1 MAGGNRGVAAPR
13 RDGVIAR
20 RTLLVAGLLLGG
32 CNAYGDGMGNIL
44 RGTGIAA
51 REPDYDV
58 PYVPTPD
65 TVVTAML
72 DMAAVGTGDVLIDLG
87 SGDGR
92 IPIAA
97 ARRGATATGI
107 EIDAALVERARRNAA
122 LQSLD
127 DKARFQR
134 ANLFDT
140 SLAQASVISLY
151 LLPRI
156 NMALRPRLLTEL
168 RPGTRI
174 VAHAFDMGDWRA
186 DEYRLVD
193 ARHVYFWI
201 IPAVAGGEWQV
212 TLADGTRRRLVLDQR
227 FQDVTGTLDGTALTG
242 GLKGKRLRLTGGGQV
257 YEGDVTERTIT
268 GRGWYATR
276 VD

>member
-1 MAGGNRGVAAPR
+1 MAGKSRGDVIDR
-13 RDGVIAR
+13 RAVVLG
-20 RTLLVAGLLLGG
+20 GMLLGG
-32 CNAYGDGMGNIL
+32 CNAYGDGMGHIL

-51 REPDYDV
+51 REPEYDV

-65 TVVTAML
+65 AVVTAML
-72 DMAAVGTGDVLIDLG
+72 DMATVGPGDVLIDLG

-122 LQSLD
+122 LVSME

-140 SLAQASVISLY
+140 PLALASVVTLY

-186 DEYRLVD
+186 DGYRLVD
-193 ARHVYFWI
+193 ARHVYLWI
-201 IPAVAGGEWQV
+201 VPAVAGGEWRV
-212 TLADGTRRRLVLDQR
+212 TLGDGDRHRLTVDQR
-227 FQDVTGTLDGTALTG
+227 FQDVTGTLDGAALTG
-242 GLKGKRLRLTGGGQV
+242 GLSGRTLRFTAGGRTYRGEV
-257 YEGDVTERTIT
+257 AERTIT
-268 GRGWYATR
+268 GPDWRATR
-276 VD
+276 IE